1 MSLCVTRITDELAGS
16 FDCGGLRVA
25 VFFSG
30 VQIRVA
36 LERALRSQAHDAA
49 ASSVYAWRVSPDE
62 ALIAV
67 LGELSA
73 QRKLLGELEASST
86 SPPGPALYR
95 TALDLIEKR
104 ATAGARA
111 LVADPKTPPTTKQA
125 ARAYVDDVEAR
136 ARSQVRVADHLLA
149 IARDWSCP
157 SCKEDVVD
165 ACAVSLVSAGRSGLR
180 VELVCA
186 NCKRRSPPAKEGLKV
201 FDRLF
206 GPLVSSSWNPEAH
219 GLLWDRR

>member
-1 MSLCVTRITDELAGS
+1 MST
-16 FDCGGLRVA
+16 
-25 VFFSG
+25 
-30 VQIRVA
+30 
-36 LERALRSQAHDAA
+36 
-49 ASSVYAWRVSPDE
+49 DE

-73 QRKLLGELEASST
+73 QRKLISDLETSST

-95 TALDLIEKR
+95 TALDLVEKR
-104 ATAGARA
+104 ATAAARA
-111 LVADPKTPPTTKQA
+111 VVADPKTPAATRQA
-125 ARAYVDDVEAR
+125 AKAYVDDVEAR
-136 ARSQVRVADHLLA
+136 AKTQVRVEDHLLA
-149 IARDWSCP
+149 IAKGWTCA

-165 ACAVSLVSAGRSGLR
+165 GLAVSLLSAGRSGLR

-186 NCKRRSPPAKEGLKV
+186 NCQKRSPPTKDGLKH
-201 FDRLF
+201 FDRVF